1 MTIFKDDIPIYL
13 QLRQKIEEQIL
24 AETLKEGD
32 KLKSLR
38 LLAAE
43 YRINPI
49 TAGNAVNSLV
59 DEGVLFQK
67 RGIGVFVSL
76 GARDIIIHNRY
87 DDFIRDTLTP
97 SLKLAK
103 SYEMPQSE
111 LNDLIL
117 KIYGENDEQ
126 DD

>member
-67 RGIGVFVSL
+67 RGIGVFVSH
-76 GARDIIIHNRY
+76 GARQLIIRHRY
-87 DDFIRDTLTP
+87 DDFVRDTLEP
-97 SLKLAK
+97 AFKLAK
-103 SYEMPQSE
+103 SYEMSKE
-111 LNDLIL
+111 EIIEMLNE
-117 KIYGENDEQ
+117 IYGEDDE
-126 DD
+126 